1 MRNRPRYIN
10 TLSSQP
16 APSSPRSQLVTGR
29 SYAPVTLAFAILLTL
44 GLLSCGPS
52 KKITTPSSPSTSPIF
67 VTHPPTD
74 ALPALP
80 PSEIDLPI
88 KIAGRPL
95 LATAD
100 SLIPKEFLSEGWPA
114 FLQPSCD
121 FRYKY
126 RFVRSGFTV
135 QCVNNRLSVALQ
147 GHYQVAGGRCLCVSN
162 KPVSPWVSGY
172 CGFDKEPMR
181 RVDLAFSTQLS
192 FQPDY
197 RLRTASGLDNLKALD
212 RCVMSVFSIDMTQQI
227 MDSIGSSIN
236 SFCKT
241 LDVSIAKMN
250 FSGNLHQN
258 ATKAWQKTP
267 IGPYGYLVV
276 NPTAMRIG
284 SLNYVRD
291 TFAIS
296 MGISCRPELSSDST
310 NPAKLPPLPPL
321 QSGSNRSGITLYL
334 PATYDYAFINKLL
347 NDSFRNKSFEYQGQK
362 VILKNLTISGMP
374 HHQVKVEV
382 DFGGSHEGEF
392 FVWGTPTL
400 DTAKQELRVP
410 DIQYE
415 LKSREFMIKLA
426 RILFKNKIRENV
438 KGNSFLDLAALL
450 KANLPT
456 LNAQLNK
463 TIAPGVFTTGEVK
476 ELKMIGLQA
485 GEKSIQAQV
494 YIKAD
499 ISVTSTRLPR

>member
-1 MRNRPRYIN
+1 MRYHPRLA
-10 TLSSQP
+10 LS
-16 APSSPRSQLVTGR
+16 LL
-29 SYAPVTLAFAILLTL
+29 LAL
-44 GLLSCGPS
+44 GLTSCGPS
-52 KKITTPSSPSTSPIF
+52 KKISLPSAQNSAACPS
-67 VTHPPTD
+67 D

-95 LATAD
+95 LATTD
-100 SLIPKEFLSEGWPA
+100 SLIPKEFLSDGWPA
-114 FLQPSCD
+114 YLQASCD

-135 QCVNNRLSVALQ
+135 HCVNNRLSVALQ
-147 GHYQVAGGRCLCVSN
+147 GSYQVAGGRCLCVNS
-162 KPVSPWVSGY
+162 KPVSPWASGY

-181 RVDLAFSTQLS
+181 RIDLAFSTQLN

-197 RLRTASGLDNLKALD
+197 RLRTASGLDQLKALD
-212 RCVMSVFSIDMTQQI
+212 RCTMSVFSLDMTQQI
-227 MDSIGSSIN
+227 LDSIGSSVN
-236 SFCKT
+236 SFCRT
-241 LDVSIAKMN
+241 LDQTIAKMN

-258 ATKAWQKTP
+258 ATRAWQRTP
-267 IGPYGYLVV
+267 IGPYGYLVI

-284 SLNYVRD
+284 TLNYVRD

-321 QSGSNRSGITLYL
+321 ESGGNRGGVTLYL

-347 NDSFRNKSFEYQGQK
+347 NDSFRNKSFDYQGQK
-362 VILKNLTISGMP
+362 VILKDMTVSGMG
-374 HHQVKVEV
+374 HHQIKVEV
-382 DFGGSHEGEF
+382 DFGGSHEGKF

-415 LKSREFMIKLA
+415 LKSKELLIKLGK
-426 RILFKNKIRENV
+426 ILFKNKIRSNV
-438 KGNSFLDLAALL
+438 RGNSFLDLAALL

-456 LNAQLNK
+456 LNAQLNRSL
-463 TIAPGVFTTGEVK
+463 APGLFTTGEVK

-485 GEKSIQAQV
+485 GEKAIQAQV
-494 YIKAD
+494 FIKAD
-499 ISVTSTRLPR
+499 LSVTSTRLPR

>member
-1 MRNRPRYIN
+1 MRYH
-10 TLSSQP
+10 
-16 APSSPRSQLVTGR
+16 
-29 SYAPVTLAFAILLTL
+29 
-44 GLLSCGPS
+44 
-52 KKITTPSSPSTSPIF
+52 PSTL
-67 VTHPPTD
+67 PPWLCAGILALALTSCSSSKHLAEAKPASD

-80 PSEIDLPI
+80 PSEFDLPI

-95 LATAD
+95 IATAD
-100 SLIPKEFLSEGWPA
+100 SLIPKEFLSEGWPGY
-114 FLQPSCD
+114 LQPSCD

-126 RFVRSGFTV
+126 RFVRSGFTIH
-135 QCVNNRLSVALQ
+135 CTNNRLSVALQ
-147 GHYQVAGGRCLCVSN
+147 GQYQVAGGRCLCAAG

-181 RVDLAFSTQLS
+181 RVDISFSTQLS

-197 RLRTASGLDNLKALD
+197 RLRTASGLDQLKALD
-212 RCVMSVFSIDMTQQI
+212 RCTMSVFSIDMTQQI
-227 MDSIGSSIN
+227 IDSIGASIN
-236 SFCKT
+236 NFCKT

-258 ATKAWQKTP
+258 ATRAWQKTA

-284 SLNYVRD
+284 TLNYQKD

-296 MGISCRPELSSDST
+296 MGISCTPELSSDSS

-321 QSGSNRSGITLYL
+321 QSGSNRSGVTLYL

-362 VILKNLTISGMP
+362 IILKGMTVSGMP

-382 DFGGSHEGEF
+382 DFGGSHEGQF

-415 LKSREFMIKLA
+415 LKSRDFLIRLA

-438 KGNSFLDLAALL
+438 RGNSFLDLAALL

-456 LNAQLNK
+456 LNAQLNRAL
-463 TIAPGVFTTGEVK
+463 APGLFTTGSVR

-485 GEKSIQAQV
+485 GEKNIQAQV
-494 YIKAD
+494 YLKAD
-499 ISVTSTRLPR
+499 IEVVSTRLPR

>member
-1 MRNRPRYIN
+1 MRYYPS
-10 TLSSQP
+10 TLSP
-16 APSSPRSQLVTGR
+16 WLFA
-29 SYAPVTLAFAILLTL
+29 AILALALT
-44 GLLSCGPS
+44 SCGSS
-52 KKITTPSSPSTSPIF
+52 KHLAGATPAS
-67 VTHPPTD
+67 D

-95 LATAD
+95 IATAD
-100 SLIPKEFLSEGWPA
+100 SLIPKEFLSEGWPGY
-114 FLQPSCD
+114 LQPSCD

-135 QCVNNRLSVALQ
+135 RCTNNRLSVALQ
-147 GHYQVAGGRCLCVSN
+147 GQYQVAGGRCLCAAG

-181 RVDLAFSTQLS
+181 RVDISFSTQLS

-197 RLRTASGLDNLKALD
+197 RLRTASGLDQLKALD
-212 RCVMSVFSIDMTQQI
+212 RCTMSVFSIDMTQQI
-227 MDSIGSSIN
+227 VDSIGASIN
-236 SFCKT
+236 NFCKT

-258 ATKAWQKTP
+258 ATRAWQKTA

-276 NPTAMRIG
+276 NPAAMRIG
-284 SLNYVRD
+284 TLNYQKD

-296 MGISCRPELSSDST
+296 MGISCRPELDSDSS

-321 QSGSNRSGITLYL
+321 QSGSNRSGVTLYL

-362 VILKNLTISGMP
+362 IILKGMTVSGMP

-382 DFGGSHEGEF
+382 DFGGSHEGQF

-415 LKSREFMIKLA
+415 LKSRDFLIRLA

-438 KGNSFLDLAALL
+438 RGNSFLDLAALL

-456 LNAQLNK
+456 LNAQLNRAL
-463 TIAPGVFTTGEVK
+463 APGLFTTGSVR

-485 GEKSIQAQV
+485 GEKNIQAQV
-494 YIKAD
+494 YLRAD
-499 ISVTSTRLPR
+499 VDIISTRLPR

>member
-1 MRNRPRYIN
+1 MRHYPS
-10 TLSSQP
+10 TLS
-16 APSSPRSQLVTGR
+16 LI
-29 SYAPVTLAFAILLTL
+29 LALALS
-44 GLLSCGPS
+44 SCGPS
-52 KKITTPSSPSTSPIF
+52 K
-67 VTHPPTD
+67 HLAAPPPASD

-95 LATAD
+95 IATAD
-100 SLIPKEFLSEGWPA
+100 SLIPKEFLSDKWPGYM
-114 FLQPSCD
+114 QPSCD

-135 QCVNNRLSVALQ
+135 HCTNNRLSVALQ
-147 GHYQVAGGRCLCVSN
+147 GHYQVAGGRCLCAAG

-172 CGFDKEPMR
+172 CGFDPEPMR
-181 RVDLAFSTQLS
+181 RVDLSFSTQLS

-197 RLRTASGLDNLKALD
+197 RLHTASGADQVKPLD
-212 RCVMSVFSIDMTQQI
+212 RCTMSVFSIDMTQQI
-227 MDSIGSSIN
+227 MDSIGASVN
-236 SFCKT
+236 NFCRT

-258 ATKAWQKTP
+258 ATRAWQKTA

-284 SLNYVRD
+284 NLNYIKD

-296 MGISCRPELSSDST
+296 MGITCRPELGSDSS
-310 NPAKLPPLPPL
+310 NPARLPPLPPL
-321 QSGSNRSGITLYL
+321 QSGNNRSGVTLYL
-334 PATYDYAFINKLL
+334 PATYDYGFINKLL
-347 NDSFRNKSFEYQGQK
+347 NDSFRNKTFEYQGQK
-362 VILKNLTISGMP
+362 IILKGLTISGMA

-382 DFGGSHEGEF
+382 DFGGSHEGQF

-400 DTAKQELRVP
+400 DTARQELRVP

-415 LKSREFMIKLA
+415 LKSRDFLIRLA

-456 LNAQLNK
+456 LNAQLNR
-463 TIAPGVFTTGEVK
+463 TLAPGLSTTGSVR
-476 ELKMIGLQA
+476 ELKMIALQA
-485 GEKSIQAQV
+485 GEKNIQAQM
-494 YIKAD
+494 YLKAD
-499 ISVTSTRLPR
+499 IEVISTRLPR

>member
-1 MRNRPRYIN
+1 MGRTFP
-10 TLSSQP
+10 
-16 APSSPRSQLVTGR
+16 PSASCI
-29 SYAPVTLAFAILLTL
+29 LALTL
-44 GLLSCGPS
+44 LLALALYSCGPS
-52 KKITTPSSPSTSPIF
+52 KKLPPPSTPTSPTHPSPSA
-67 VTHPPTD
+67 THPPPSD

-114 FLQPSCD
+114 YLQTSCD

-135 QCVNNRLSVALQ
+135 QCVNGRLSIALQ
-147 GHYQVAGGRCLCVSN
+147 GSYQVAGGRCLCVSS

-181 RVDLAFSTQLS
+181 RVGLAFSTQLN

-197 RLRTASGLDNLKALD
+197 RLRTASGLDQLKALD
-212 RCVMSVFSIDMTQQI
+212 RCSMSLFSMDMTQLI
-227 MDSIGSSIN
+227 LDSIGSSVN
-236 SFCKT
+236 SFCRT
-241 LDVSIAKMN
+241 LDQTIANMN
-250 FSGNLHQN
+250 FSGSLHQN
-258 ATKAWQKTP
+258 ATRAWQRTP

-284 SLNYVRD
+284 TLNYTRD

-296 MGISCRPELSSDST
+296 MGISCRPELGSDSA

-321 QSGSNRSGITLYL
+321 ESGSNRSGVTLYL

-347 NDSFRNKSFEYQGQK
+347 NDSFRNRSFEYQGQK
-362 VILKNLTISGMP
+362 VILKGMTVSGIG
-374 HHQVKVEV
+374 HHEVKVEV
-382 DFGGSHEGEF
+382 DFGGTHEGQF

-415 LKSREFMIKLA
+415 LKSKEFLIKLA
-426 RILFKNKIRENV
+426 KILFKNKIRESV
-438 KGNSFLDLAALL
+438 RGNSFLDLAALL
-450 KANLPT
+450 RANWPT
-456 LNAQLNK
+456 LNAQLNR
-463 TIAPGVFTTGEVK
+463 TLTPGVFTTGEVK

-485 GEKSIQAQV
+485 GEKNIQAQV
-494 YIKAD
+494 FIKAD
-499 ISVTSTRLPR
+499 ISVTTTHLPR

>member
-1 MRNRPRYIN
+1 MPRCPR
-10 TLSSQP
+10 LST
-16 APSSPRSQLVTGR
+16 SS
-29 SYAPVTLAFAILLTL
+29 LLL
-44 GLLSCGPS
+44 LLSLALFSCSPS
-52 KKITTPSSPSTSPIF
+52 KNSTTPTPSSPSPI
-67 VTHPPTD
+67 VTTD
-74 ALPALP
+74 DLPALP

-88 KIAGRPL
+88 KIVGRPL
-95 LATAD
+95 LAAVD

-114 FLQPSCD
+114 YLQSSCD

-126 RFVRSGFTV
+126 RFARSGFTV
-135 QCVNNRLSVALQ
+135 RCVNNRLSIALQ
-147 GHYQVAGGRCLCVSN
+147 GSYQVAGGRCLCVNN

-181 RVDLAFSTQLS
+181 KVDIAFSTQLN
-192 FQPDY
+192 FLPDY

-241 LDVSIAKMN
+241 LDVSIAKIN
-250 FSGNLHQN
+250 LSGSLRQD

-284 SLNYVRD
+284 ALNYVKD

-296 MGISCRPELSSDST
+296 IGISCRPELSSDST
-310 NPAKLPPLPPL
+310 HPDRLPPLPPL
-321 QSGSNRSGITLYL
+321 QSGNNRTGITLYL
-334 PATYDYAFINKLL
+334 PATYDYTFINRLL
-347 NDSFRNKSFEYQGQK
+347 NDSFRNKTFEYQGQR
-362 VILKNLTISGMP
+362 VILKNMTVSGMP

-415 LKSREFMIKLA
+415 LKSRELLIKLA

-456 LNAQLNK
+456 LSAQLNK
-463 TIAPGVFTTGEVK
+463 TLAPGVFTTGGVR

-485 GEKSIQAQV
+485 GEKGIQAQV
-494 YIKAD
+494 LIKAD
-499 ISVTSTRLPR
+499 LSVTSTRLPRS